1 MNTPRKSSGTPEKVS
16 EMKKYP
22 LSSQTKK
29 DIIDQLKIIF
39 RTHGINKKQL
49 KQISSYHSESDM
61 DSLSQGISK
70 ESFKNYVFI

>member
-1 MNTPRKSSGTPEKVS
+1 
-16 EMKKYP
+16 MKKYP

-39 RTHGINKKQL
+39 RTHGINKRQL
-49 KQISSYHSESDM
+49 KQISLYYSESDM

-70 ESFKNYVFI
+70 EPFKNYVFI